1 MDTVNI
7 CCLNN
12 KIYQKIEYSSITDLS
27 NQLKSIID
35 NNCELCS
42 IQLTLNNIV
51 LNKLSIINNSVLS
64 KLTDTDFI
72 IIIFNNEEDLRS
84 SLDYTNINSQ

>member
-7 CCLNN
+7 CCVNN
-12 KIYQKIEYSSITDLS
+12 KIYQKIEYSSITNLS
-27 NQLKSIID
+27 NQLKSIIN
-35 NNCELCS
+35 NNCELC

-51 LNKLSIINNSVLS
+51 LNKLSIINNSILS

-72 IIIFNNEEDLRS
+72 IIIFNNEEAL
-84 SLDYTNINSQ
+84 YII

>member
-27 NQLKSIID
+27 NQLKSIIN
-35 NNCELCS
+35 NNCELY

-64 KLTDTDFI
+64 KLIDTDFI
-72 IIIFNNEEDLRS
+72 IIIFNNEEECVH
-84 SLDYTNINSQ
+84 